1 MKVKDSWHSE
11 RLGCEVNVARWGV
24 VGVPFLIFPTAGGDA
39 EEIERFLVIDT
50 LAPFLQAGR
59 VKIYSCDSIAGRAML
74 TGEGTPADRMRLMNR
89 FLDFIGEE
97 LVPAIRTDCRSE
109 DIGIVVG
116 GSSIGAFNALASI
129 CRFPEAFTHALGMSG
144 TYDLE
149 RFLKAPIT
157 HDFWVSSPVHYL
169 ADLDGPRLEA
179 LRRRMILLPSGE
191 GKAEDIEESW
201 RVAQLLGSK
210 GIPNR
215 VDSWGKE
222 WDHDWPTWRDMLH
235 RYVNELTPGP
245 REAGEADP
253 ETSDADLETS
263 DADLEA

>member
-39 EEIERFLVIDT
+39 EEIERFPRHRYTRPLSPGGPRQDLLVRLDRR
-50 LAPFLQAGR
+50 PR
-59 VKIYSCDSIAGRAML
+59 D
-74 TGEGTPADRMRLMNR
+74 ADRRGNPGRPHAPDESIPRLHRRGVGSGNPYR
-89 FLDFIGEE
+89 L
-97 LVPAIRTDCRSE
+97 S
-109 DIGIVVG
+109 VG
-116 GSSIGAFNALASI
+116 GHRHRGGWLLD
-129 CRFPEAFTHALGMSG
+129 RRLQRVGVDLPVPEAFTHALCMSG

-210 GIPNR
+210 AFPIESIRGARNGITIGP
-215 VDSWGKE
+215 
-222 WDHDWPTWRDMLH
+222 
-235 RYVNELTPGP
+235 PG
-245 REAGEADP
+245 ATCSTG
-253 ETSDADLETS
+253 T
-263 DADLEA
+263 